1 MFRFQELRLC
11 NGIFDENF
19 LGDFVKSHLKVNV
32 SIYFMYKIEN
42 INKQQKLR
50 KNNAYALQ
58 AVQQKGFKSL
68 FKSFSQFT

>member
-1 MFRFQELRLC
+1 M
-11 NGIFDENF
+11 
-19 LGDFVKSHLKVNV
+19 NV